1 MINNIADQKKLETK
15 VSVSY
20 SDNPNKKLKTVVTV
34 DGTTEYLR
42 NCKLIGDSYYRV
54 DDQCVFVDKR
64 WFPINSPYIFF
75 DYETKQYKNR
85 IKVSSTYGVV
95 AYENGSFKFGDYT
108 SNPYYNC
115 KLRTVINGIKETVH
129 CMNYNIV
136 KELGF
141 IEHINEPVWVDPE
154 YQKKNVSLD
163 DILSYVPSYGAV
175 EKILNIYGSSFNLTE
190 KKVYKF
196 AQNSYNAEDSN
207 MFKVRKNEYDKFK
220 TIITKDVRKA
230 AQLIGDVTFGT
241 EIETKLGNLPDY
253 YLSQLGV
260 VICKDGSIGY
270 TPEFVTVP
278 YSGAKGLQ
286 SLKNLFIEL
295 NKRCTTDYT
304 CSLHYHIGTIRRD
317 REFIVALFRL
327 YSDIQN
333 DLHRMLPYYKTNP
346 EGVKDKNYCKFLNP
360 GMIEKYMTSDCSYQD
375 KVTNGYKS
383 IFNWILEGRSPDKH
397 CNRKNKKHPN
407 GTQKWSHHARYSS
420 INFMNMFMSERN
432 TVEFRG
438 HHAILHPDK
447 AINWFFICV
456 AIVRYAE
463 NNSSK
468 ILNSKNKIKLIDIL
482 NYYGDTFKTEYAR
495 NVSKYLI
502 EYYNTRVQYFIDLKR
517 KGDIPAKDDYNKTD
531 YEFIHNGMRSIY

>member
-1 MINNIADQKKLETK
+1 MTKNAAGQKKLGMK
-15 VSVSY
+15 SLVNY
-20 SDNPNKKLKTVVTV
+20 SDNPNKKLKTVVTI
-34 DGTTEYLR
+34 DGSTEYLR
-42 NCKLIGDSYYRV
+42 NCKLIGDRYYRV

-64 WFPINSPYIFF
+64 WFPIDSPYIFY
-75 DYETKQYKNR
+75 DYETKKFLHKLKHGHTKG
-85 IKVSSTYGVV
+85 II
-95 AYENGSFKFGDYT
+95 AYQDGKFVFGLYT

-115 KLRTVINGIKETVH
+115 SIKTVIDDEKCTFD

-136 KELGF
+136 KDLGF
-141 IEHINEPVWVDPE
+141 VEHINEAIWVDPN
-154 YQKKNVSLD
+154 YQKTNIDLQNLLEV
-163 DILSYVPSYGAV
+163 IPSYSAV
-175 EKILNIYGSSFNLTE
+175 ERIMAIYSSSINITE

-196 AQNSYNAEDSN
+196 SQNSYNAEDSGT
-207 MFKVRKNEYDKFK
+207 FTIRQNEYDKFK
-220 TIITKDVRKA
+220 TVLGKDVRKA
-230 AQLIGDVTFGT
+230 ASLIGDVTFGT
-241 EIETKLGNLPDY
+241 EIETKKGNLPNY

-286 SLKNLFIEL
+286 SLKNLFMEL
-295 NKRCTTDYT
+295 NKRCSTDYT
-304 CSLHYHIGTIRRD
+304 CSLHYHIGTIRKD

-346 EGVKDKNYCKFLNP
+346 EGVKEKNYCKLLNP
-360 GMIEKYMTSDCSYQD
+360 SMVERYINSDCTYQE
-375 KVTNGYKS
+375 KVSNSYKS
-383 IFNWILEGRSPDKH
+383 IFNWILEGRSPDKY

-407 GTQKWSHHARYSS
+407 GAQKWGHHARYSS
-420 INFMNMFMSERN
+420 INFMNLFMSNRN

-438 HHAILHPDK
+438 HHAVLHPDK

-468 ILNSKNKIKLIDIL
+468 ILSSTSKVKLTDVL
-482 NYYGDTFKTEYAR
+482 NYYGNTFKTEYAKS
-495 NVSKYLI
+495 VSSYLI
-502 EYYNTRVQYFIDLKR
+502 GYYNERVEYFNLLKR
-517 KGDIPAKDDYNKTD
+517 RGDHIAKSDYDQTE
-531 YEFIHNGMRSIY
+531 YEFVHNGMRGIY